1 MLRILLATLIV
12 VGSCSAQSL
21 WNPTRKYLPVF
32 ADTTARGVG
41 DILTVLI
48 DEDYRVEN
56 DETTDFTKES
66 TLSAL
71 ISNFDI
77 APDIF
82 DDRPFPRIDGSAS
95 REFSG
100 AATYDKDNSFQ
111 TTMSVVVLD
120 VMPNGNLFIEGKRT
134 LIVDGERK
142 TIRLTGLV
150 RRFDVASNNTISSRL
165 VADAAIAYEGVG
177 SLTRSTNRGW
187 FSHLLDILWPF

>member
-1 MLRILLATLIV
+1 MLRIFLVSLIF

-21 WNPTRKYLPVF
+21 WNPTRKYTPVY

-48 DEDYRVEN
+48 EEDYRVEN
-56 DETTDFTKES
+56 DESTEFTKES

-82 DDRPFPRIDGSAS
+82 DDRPFPRIDGETS

-100 AATYDKDNSFQ
+100 EATYDKDNSFR

-120 VMPNGNLFIEGKRT
+120 VMPNGNLLVEGKRT

-150 RRFDVASNNTISSRL
+150 RRFDVAANNTVSSRF
-165 VADAAIAYEGVG
+165 VANASIAYEGVG
-177 SLTRSTNRGW
+177 QLTRSTNRGW